1 MFLSP
6 CYVKGINIIGT
17 GFNQGRLMK
26 KFADYVIE
34 KRLMVLGIF
43 SVITLFFLINITGVK
58 VYTKFADLLPQGHEY
73 IKTYNSLRARF
84 GGANTMTMLLQVR
97 NGDIFNPA
105 TLQKI
110 RDITDELYYIPG
122 VDRFKITSLAVNTA
136 VDMQLTSGGYNFVPL
151 MFPNVPKTQEE
162 AEELRQTVYPSVF
175 YGNLVWFDSKKTLIS
190 ADFFD
195 DEIDYQVVFKEL
207 RRIQEKYEDA
217 NHILSI
223 NGEPMHLGYIDFYKG
238 DVFRIIL
245 ITIVIMFL
253 PFYFWYRSVRAA
265 AIPFFAAA
273 VSGIWGIGTMCFLDY
288 NLDPLIMVFPF
299 LVASRAACHT
309 VQLLKRYTEE
319 CVNFRDGK
327 AACKKVIES
336 MFVPGF
342 TAIIT
347 DAMGIILIALTPIQ
361 ILQKITYVCTFW
373 SCAQCAIVLILVP
386 VVLSY
391 LPISPR
397 LLEKFDRKGVI
408 DRMLARL
415 GAAMGGRGSLVVFAM
430 VPLLVIFGYLGSRS
444 LQVGDAAPG
453 SSLLWPW
460 HRYNRDGF
468 RISFSMPILSPL
480 LISMEGEKQYDL
492 VSCPGKPYQMC
503 GDNFKEM
510 ERFERYMKGT
520 PGRLVMF
527 TRSVI
532 SSFSGAGWLAHE
544 GDPNWYFFPT
554 NDRETIY
561 SYRRITQMGTPGTA
575 DRFCD
580 PGEDTSAN
588 IIIYCRDKMT
598 PTIKTVMARI
608 NEYMEQHSQLAP
620 PMRYRLCGGDFGVQA
635 AINEVIEQYNFRT
648 SASALIIMFL
658 TCWVMFRSL
667 GAAIFLT
674 IPCIVSNLIAYTM
687 MATGMFYLLP
697 VPLTINLSTLPVAA
711 IGIGLG
717 IDYGIYMLGRIVEEY
732 KIRKDMKET
741 ITFTMTC
748 VGEPI
753 ILTSLGMIGGL
764 IVWVASPLMF
774 QATMGFFLA
783 VILFLNMLG
792 GLLLVTSFVAVL
804 KPKFVVG
811 KK

>member
-1 MFLSP
+1 
-6 CYVKGINIIGT
+6 
-17 GFNQGRLMK
+17 MK

-34 KRLMVLGIF
+34 RRALVLSIF
-43 SVITLFFLINITGVK
+43 GVITLFFMFYITDLK
-58 VYTKFADLLPQGHEY
+58 VYTKFSDLLPQGHEY
-73 IKTYNSLRARF
+73 IKTYNQIRAKF
-84 GGANTMTMLLQVR
+84 GGANTVTLLLQVR
-97 NGDIFNPA
+97 KGDIFNPT

-110 RDITDELYYIPG
+110 RDITDELYYIPA

-136 VDMQLTSGGYNFVPL
+136 VDMKLVSGGYDFVPL
-151 MFPNVPKTQEE
+151 MFPKVPKTQEE
-162 AEELRQTVYPSVF
+162 ADELRQTVYTSVF
-175 YGNLVWFDSKKTLIS
+175 YGGLVWFDSKKTLIS

-195 DEIDYQVVFKEL
+195 DEIDYSVVFKEL
-207 RRIQEKYEDA
+207 IRIQKKYEDD
-217 NHILSI
+217 NHILSL
-223 NGEPMHLGYIDFYKG
+223 NGEPLHLGYIDFYKD
-238 DVFRIIL
+238 DVFKIML
-245 ITIVIMFL
+245 ITVVIMFL
-253 PFYFWYRSVRAA
+253 PFYFWYRSVRATV
-265 AIPFFAAA
+265 IPFTAAV
-273 VSGIWGIGTMCFLDY
+273 VSGIWGIGAMCFLDY
-288 NLDPLIMVFPF
+288 NVDPLIMVFPF

-309 VQLLKRYTEE
+309 IQVMKRYTEE
-319 CVNFRDGK
+319 CVNFREGK

-361 ILQKITYVCTFW
+361 ILQKVTLVCTFW
-373 SCAQCAIVLILVP
+373 CCAQCVIVLILVP
-386 VVLSY
+386 VILSY

-397 LLEKFDRKGVI
+397 LLEKFSRKGKI
-408 DRMLARL
+408 DNVLARV
-415 GAAMGGRGSLVVFAM
+415 GAAMGGKGSVVVFAM
-430 VPLLVIFGYLGSRS
+430 VPILLIVGYLGARN
-444 LQVGDAAPG
+444 LQVGDATPG

-480 LISMEGEKQYDL
+480 LIVMEGEKYRDL
-492 VSCPGKPYQMC
+492 VSCPGKPYMMC

-510 ERFERYMKGT
+510 ERFERYMKDT

-544 GDPNWYFFPT
+544 GDPHWYFFPT

-561 SYRRITQMGTPGTA
+561 SYRRVTEMGTPGTA

-580 PGEDTSAN
+580 PGEDTAAN

-608 NEYMEQHSQLAP
+608 KEYMENHSQLAA
-620 PMRYRLCGGDFGVQA
+620 PMKYKLCGGEFGVQA
-635 AINEVIEQYNFRT
+635 AINEVIEKYNART
-648 SASALIIMFL
+648 SAWALITMFI
-658 TCWVMFRSL
+658 TCWIMFRSL

-674 IPCIVSNLIAYTM
+674 IPVIVSNLIAYTM

-697 VPLTINLSTLPVAA
+697 VPITITLSTLPVSA

-717 IDYGIYMLGRIVEEY
+717 IDYGIYLLGRIVEEY
-732 KIRKDMKET
+732 EIRKNMKDT
-741 ITFTMTC
+741 IIFSMTS

-764 IVWVASPLMF
+764 IVWVISPLMF

-792 GLLLVTSFVAVL
+792 GLLLVTSFVVLL

-811 KK
+811 NK

>member
-1 MFLSP
+1 
-6 CYVKGINIIGT
+6 
-17 GFNQGRLMK
+17 MK
-26 KFADYVIE
+26 KFADFVIE
-34 KRLMVLGIF
+34 KRRLVLGIF
-43 SVITLFFLINITGVK
+43 VAITLFFLFQIRDVK
-58 VYTKFADLLPQGHEY
+58 VYTKFTDLLPQGHEY
-73 IKTYNSLRARF
+73 IKTYNQIRAKF
-84 GGANTMTMLLQVR
+84 GGANTVTMLLQVR
-97 NGDIFNPA
+97 TGDIFNPA

-110 RDITDELYYIPG
+110 RHITDEVYYIPA
-122 VDRFKITSLAVNTA
+122 VDRFKITSLAVNTMM
-136 VDMQLTSGGYNFVPL
+136 DMQLKSGGYNFVPL

-162 AEELRQTVYPSVF
+162 AEVLRQQVYASPF
-175 YGNLVWFDSKKTLIS
+175 YGGLVWFDSKKTLIS

-195 DEIDYQVVFKEL
+195 DEIDYSVVFKEL
-207 RRIQEKYEDA
+207 LRIQQKYEDD

-223 NGEPMHLGYIDFYKG
+223 NGEPMHLGYIDYYK
-238 DVFRIIL
+238 DNVLRIML
-245 ITIVIMFL
+245 ITVVIMFL
-253 PFYFWYRSVRAA
+253 PFYFWYRSIRAA
-265 AIPFFAAA
+265 LIPFIAA
-273 VSGIWGIGTMCFLDY
+273 VISGIWGIGAMCYLNY
-288 NLDPLIMVFPF
+288 NVDPLIMVFPF

-309 VQLLKRYTEE
+309 IQLLKRYTEE
-319 CVNFRDGK
+319 CVIFQEGK
-327 AACKKVIES
+327 AACKRVIEG

-347 DAMGIILIALTPIQ
+347 DAMGIILIAITPIQ
-361 ILQKITYVCTFW
+361 ILQKVTLVCTFW
-373 SCAQCAIVLILVP
+373 CCAQCVIVLILVP
-386 VVLSY
+386 VILSY

-397 LLEKFDRKGVI
+397 LLEKFSRKGMI
-408 DRMLARL
+408 DRVLAWV
-415 GAAMGGRGSLVVFAM
+415 GAGMGGKGSVVVFAM
-430 VPLLVIFGYLGSRS
+430 VPILILLGYLGARN
-444 LQVGDAAPG
+444 LQVGDATPG

-480 LISMEGEKQYDL
+480 LVVMEGEKQYDL
-492 VSCPGKPYQMC
+492 VSCPGKPKQMC

-510 ERFERYMKGT
+510 ERFERYMKET

-532 SSFSGAGWLAHE
+532 STFAGAGWLVHE

-554 NDRETIY
+554 NDRELIH

-598 PTIKTVMARI
+598 PTIKTVMSRI
-608 NEYMEQHSQLAP
+608 QEYMEKYSQLVP
-620 PMRYRLCGGDFGVQA
+620 PMKYKLCGGEFGVQA
-635 AINEVIEQYNFRT
+635 AVNEVIEKYQART
-648 SASALIIMFL
+648 STWALIIMFL
-658 TCWVMFRSL
+658 TCWIMFRSL

-674 IPCIVSNLIAYTM
+674 VPVIVSNLIAYTM
-687 MATGMFYLLP
+687 MATGIFYLLP
-697 VPLTINLSTLPVAA
+697 VPITISLSTLPVAA

-732 KIRKDMKET
+732 QIRKDMKDT
-741 ITFTMTC
+741 ITFTMTQ

-764 IVWVASPLMF
+764 IVWVVSPLMF

-783 VILFLNMLG
+783 VILLLNMLG

-804 KPKFVVG
+804 KPKFVTG
-811 KK
+811 QEAK